1 MELLQPKE
9 IESASGTFRISK
21 FPATVG
27 REILVRYPLNN
38 LPKIMAYLDSEKE
51 MLLLMSYVEK
61 KCDNN
66 MLIRMDSKV
75 MINQHITG
83 NDEIGAGEELIKL
96 EWAMMQYNFSFL
108 SAGSLRRQW
117 TEFLTALKDSGTQI
131 LTLLSD
137 SLSRK
142 RLRR

>member
-1 MELLQPKE
+1 MELIKPKE
-9 IESASGTFRISK
+9 IESASGTFRLSK

-51 MLLLMSYVEK
+51 MLLLMSHVEK

-66 MLIRMDSKV
+66 MFIRMDSKV

-83 NDEIGAGEELIKL
+83 NDVVGAGEELIKL
-96 EWAMMQYNFSFL
+96 EWAMMEYNFSFL

-142 RLRR
+142 KLQH

>member
-1 MELLQPKE
+1 MELIKPKE
-9 IESASGTFRISK
+9 IESASGTFRLSK
-21 FPATVG
+21 FPATIG

-38 LPKIMAYLDSEKE
+38 LPKIMEYLDSEKE

-66 MLIRMDSKV
+66 MLIRLDSKV
-75 MINQHITG
+75 MINQHVTG
-83 NDEIGAGEELIKL
+83 NNEIGAGEELIKL

-108 SAGSLRRQW
+108 SVGSLHKQW
-117 TEFLTALKDSGTQI
+117 TEFLTALKESGTQI

-142 RLRR
+142 RLRH

>member
-1 MELLQPKE
+1 MELIQPKE
-9 IESASGTFRISK
+9 IESASGTFRLSK

-27 REILVRYPLNN
+27 REIIMRYPLNN
-38 LPKIMAYLDSEKE
+38 LPKIMEYLDSEKE

-66 MLIRMDSKV
+66 MLIRLDSKV
-75 MINQHITG
+75 MINQHVTG
-83 NDEIGAGEELIKL
+83 NNEIGAGEELIKL

-108 SAGSLRRQW
+108 SVGSLRKQW
-117 TEFLTALKDSGTQI
+117 TEFLTALKESGTQI

-142 RLRR
+142 RLQH

>member
-1 MELLQPKE
+1 MELIQPKE

-27 REILVRYPLNN
+27 REIIVRYPLNN
-38 LPKIMAYLDSEKE
+38 IPKIMEYLDSEKE

-66 MLIRMDSKV
+66 MLIRLDSKV
-75 MINQHITG
+75 MINQHVTG
-83 NDEIGAGEELIKL
+83 NNEIGAAEELIKL

-108 SAGSLRRQW
+108 SVGSLRRQW
-117 TEFLTALKDSGTQI
+117 TEFLTALKESGTQI

-142 RLRR
+142 RLQR